1 MIETRVLTPD
11 AKRVVNIQPGWTAA
25 EAIKYCVPVE
35 SQHTAM
41 VFKDGTRII
50 DVENFTVCDGDSIMI
65 ACVPQGGGGGKQ
77 ILGAVLM
84 VVVAVAAWYIAPAIV
99 AGSMAAAGAGL
110 TTIGAVAVAA
120 GITLVGSLAMSAL
133 IPPPSIST
141 AGLGTSSAQTT
152 TDSSQTY
159 AITGQSNS
167 ARKYGVVAKIYGRYK
182 AFPTLAA
189 TPEVRNVGTESTIR
203 ALYDFGVGNYQIEEL
218 KIGETEYANFG
229 AQLVLHHNTRTPALV
244 FAGKTVHY
252 DQFSFELKQ
261 SNPVTVKTRDQA
273 TEFIADI
280 SFPRG
285 LTYFNDAGGQDGR
298 SVLMNIQYRNINGGD
313 WIPVRAAGQIHG
325 VSAEQDVAPAYR
337 YEAFFSVSQALKIG
351 AGALPP
357 LPISGVFD
365 VAQETGEIT
374 RQWWLEGRLLF
385 LDGFSGGG
393 IIPRSILA
401 GPILGSITAPN
412 RDDFTMG
419 APRTENGVSGWEIV
433 KRVQYMAP
441 ISDIKI
447 SGNTARPFVASVQVA
462 GLAAG
467 TYEIR
472 FERKTADSSSIR
484 EYTQTQLTLLKSYKD
499 KPILNLQSPHTMVE
513 MYAVASDKLSGIVN
527 NLNAIATSVL
537 PIYDASGNVIG
548 QFPTRNPAA
557 ICLDIMLGDA
567 TPKPLNPALIDWA
580 SWRALY
586 DYCEA
591 NQYFADFVVDYST
604 TVSEILNSVLSLA
617 RASLRMT
624 TSGRYGVLIDQR
636 KTVPRQIIT
645 PANSW
650 GFSGSRSFADRPH
663 AFRVSFIDPESGWQ
677 KTEFN
682 CYADGYNETNATK
695 FEDLGTFGIT
705 NHDQAW
711 KFGRYMM
718 KQGIHRSET
727 FTVTMDIENIVV
739 VRGDLVWVQH
749 DVPNIGGQPGRVVS
763 VSGNIVEVNTN
774 LGQVPDGY
782 SVRLQDGTIRSGKVI
797 NAIDGDHFEF
807 DDATGIEPDDLLVLG
822 MMTRVTNPYLVTG
835 ITPGADLTADIAL
848 VKYVD
853 IYDDTATIPPWNP
866 GFGDDMINVSNL
878 KIVTLTAEQVLRH
891 INRMPFA
898 DITLQWT
905 VSGFDYDHA
914 DVFVTAP
921 GFSQILLGSSKTL
934 SYEWLIDILNSP
946 SYVGLPIEFEVV
958 PVNSNGLYGTGAK
971 VTITPEPDRI
981 RPSDITGFGVNVQD
995 MQTSIFWDAPQDP
1008 DIDHFTLRYSPDPL
1022 HGTWG
1027 ASSLIGIFPWNI
1039 TRTTVGSRTG
1049 KYFLQAAD
1057 TSGNVSN
1064 LVWQRTTVETLPG
1077 IVPHIDVNDAP
1088 NGWPGALSNVSVVGG
1103 KVQLNGKFGE
1113 IVPLGYYH
1121 YAGIVDLNDVF
1132 EVRVSSKV
1140 LARGISQ
1147 ADVMANWVP
1156 IAIARPLASARSDQ
1170 WNVQTEYRVID
1181 DVQVMADWLPLASA
1195 VPIAAASTN
1204 WSEWRPIQ
1212 VGDITA
1218 RFLQFRLRIESF
1230 DPNIRAVVNDGL
1242 IEVVSVKRT
1251 WSDYDVQIP
1260 AEGKRIL
1267 YDVPFM
1273 TDPSVSIT
1281 IDGNNDIF
1289 RYNITDK
1296 NRFGFDIQL
1305 LDEALKPQAGQID
1318 IQVLGS
1324 GKQRTTSI

>member
-65 ACVPQGGGGGKQ
+65 ACVPQGGGGGGGKQ

-110 TTIGAVAVAA
+110 TTVGAVAVAA
-120 GITLVGSLAMSAL
+120 GITLVGSLAVSAL

-229 AQLVLHHNTRTPALV
+229 ARLVLHHNTRTPALV

-298 SVLMNIQYRNINGGD
+298 SVLMNIQYRNINGGS
-313 WIPVRAAGQIHG
+313 WVSVRADQVLG
-325 VSAEQDVAPAYR
+325 V
-337 YEAFFSVSQALKIG
+337 SVSQDGYTAYNTKT
-351 AGALPP
+351 AFSAKNYWN
-357 LPISGVFD
+357 PISGVFEFERSNVFD
-365 VAQETGEIT
+365 EHWTV
-374 RQWWLEGRLLF
+374 RQWWLDGRLIGENNPGENTLQ
-385 LDGFSGGG
+385 GY
-393 IIPRSILA
+393 R
-401 GPILGSITAPN
+401 LGSPSSQ
-412 RDDFTMG
+412 
-419 APRTENGVSGWEIV
+419 NGLNGWQIV
-433 KRVQYMAP
+433 WDEPYWVAT
-441 ISDIKI
+441 SDIRI

-472 FERKTADSSSIR
+472 FERKTADSSSTR

-513 MYAVASDKLSGIVN
+513 MYAVASDKLSGVVN

-537 PIYDASGNVIG
+537 PIYDSAGNVIG

-567 TPKPLNPALIDWA
+567 TPKPLNPALIDWP
-580 SWRALY
+580 SWKALY

-591 NQYFADFVVDYST
+591 KQYFADFVVDYST

-763 VSGNIVEVNTN
+763 VSGNVVEVNTN
-774 LGQVPDGY
+774 LSQVPDGY
-782 SVRLQDGTIRSGKVI
+782 SVRLQDGTIRGGRIISAV
-797 NAIDGDHFEF
+797 DDERFEF

-1027 ASSLIGIFPWNI
+1027 ASSLIGIFPWNV